1 MSALSENKSLKNWLL
16 LVILSYTVFIFNT
29 TWVRSYRFTF
39 RHSSRFWHERGQRQ
53 YTHLGL
59 CGICSRYVFAVGYHN
74 RPLRFPKDTAF
85 RYSWF
90 HDQPLPFIRG
100 FQLYR
105 TSYFEVGGCMFP
117 RHILVY
123 SFAACGTHCP
133 QGQERNCSWHDN
145 YRHFA
150 CYDSRYAAGAR
161 YRPSPWMEVYI
172 RRYRHCGTVGIS
184 AAGVPFSACAQQ
196 TKHFGEEPAVAVQI
210 AGNNGHIHFHIA
222 RCNCALHRIQLHWT
236 ILETSCRS
244 FG

>member
-16 LVILSYTVFIFNT
+16 LVILSYTAFIFNT
-29 TWVRSYRFTF
+29 TEFVPIGLLSDIARDFGMREANASILISVYAGFVAVMSLPLVIIIGRCDFRKILLFVIAGFMISHFLSSVASNFTVLLI
-39 RHSSRFWHERGQRQ
+39 SR
-53 YTHLGL
+53 LGVA
-59 CGICSRYVFAVGYHN
+59 CSH
-74 RPLRFPKDTAF
+74 
-85 RYSWF
+85 
-90 HDQPLPFIRG
+90 
-100 FQLYR
+100 
-105 TSYFEVGGCMFP
+105 
-117 RHILVY
+117 
-123 SFAACGTHCP
+123 AACGTHCP

-222 RCNCALHRIQLHWT
+222 RCNCALHRIQLH
-236 ILETSCRS
+236 
-244 FG
+244 

>member
-16 LVILSYTVFIFNT
+16 LVILSYTAFIFNT
-29 TWVRSYRFTF
+29 TEFVPI
-39 RHSSRFWHERGQRQ
+39 
-53 YTHLGL
+53 GL
-59 CGICSRYVFAVGYHN
+59 LSDIARDFGMREANASILISVYAGFVAVMSLPLVIII

-90 HDQPLPFIRG
+90 HAQPLPFIRG

-172 RRYRHCGTVGIS
+172 RRYRYCGTVGIS

-222 RCNCALHRIQLHWT
+222 RCNCALHRIQLH
-236 ILETSCRS
+236 
-244 FG
+244 